1 MIVDREAIIRVSSI
15 QNDDEEERI
24 EIVSKGT
31 FYKEKDEFV
40 ATYEETELSGLG
52 DTLTTFRIGEN
63 YFSLIREGDTN
74 TSMYFKNG
82 SSSSIIYN
90 TPHGG
95 LSLKVKTN
103 KVDID
108 IHENGG
114 NVKVDYDVI
123 IAREAAIN
131 TKLVATINVK

>member
-1 MIVDREAIIRVSSI
+1 MDREAIIRVSSI
-15 QNDDEEERI
+15 QNNDEEERI

-82 SSSSIIYN
+82 SSSSIVYN

>member
-1 MIVDREAIIRVSSI
+1 MDREAIIRVSSI
-15 QNDDEEERI
+15 QNNDEEERI

-31 FYKEKDEFV
+31 FYKEEDEFI

-114 NVKVDYDVI
+114 NIKVDYDVI

>member
-1 MIVDREAIIRVSSI
+1 MDRDAIIRVSSI
-15 QNDDEEERI
+15 QNNDEEESI

-31 FYKEKDEFV
+31 FFKDNDEFV
-40 ATYEETELSGLG
+40 AKYDETELSGLG
-52 DTLTTFRIGEN
+52 DTSTTFRIGEN

-82 SSSSIIYN
+82 KSNSIVYN

-108 IHENGG
+108 IDEKGG
-114 NVKVDYDVI
+114 NVKVDYDII
-123 IAREAAIN
+123 IAREQIIN
-131 TKLVATINVK
+131 TKLVATIDVK

>member
-1 MIVDREAIIRVSSI
+1 MDREAIIRVSSI

>member
-1 MIVDREAIIRVSSI
+1 
-15 QNDDEEERI
+15 
-24 EIVSKGT
+24 
-31 FYKEKDEFV
+31 
-40 ATYEETELSGLG
+40 
-52 DTLTTFRIGEN
+52 
-63 YFSLIREGDTN
+63 
-74 TSMYFKNG
+74 MYFKNG

-114 NVKVDYDVI
+114 NIKVDYDVI